1 MTDQKRFG
9 RYLIA
14 GELGRGAMGAVH
26 LAKDPLIERD
36 VAIKTLLPDLPAEV
50 MGDVRE
56 RFLREARS
64 AGRLNHPNIVT
75 IFDVGEQDGVAYIAM
90 EVLEGRSLQQM
101 MREGRLPLASIVDI
115 AAQVADALDHA
126 QRHGIVHRDVKPANI
141 MVSATGRAKLT
152 DFGVAHVP
160 SSNMTQTGAA
170 LGSPKYMSPEQV
182 TGQPIDPRSDIFSL
196 GAVLYEMLARRTPFE
211 NAADTNVW
219 ALLHRIAGERHRP
232 VSEIDRELPPVFD
245 RILDKA
251 LAKKPAERYQRAGDM
266 ANELRNTRLAGAF
279 GTVAL
284 GVEQRRATPPAPR
297 PTPAVDSGL
306 LNELDTFAEAFDRQA
321 AEERRRAEEQERQRL
336 QAMQAKP
343 AQPDTR
349 ATEPARRPSALDLL
363 KQKAAQRPAVVDEH
377 ARKAELEKRIDERLR
392 AAQRYLGQFGA
403 MLGEA
408 HPVSERRF
416 GMVYFGDAT
425 GLSLVHG
432 SADYRYRRV
441 IGAERM
447 DYVVFRFKVA
457 FVRPQRLEVSGEQ
470 LPHIRKRLD
479 SLEARYESIEKKNDF
494 GVVLN
499 AHLMVRGPFPC
510 EIVLRGDYDQPGF
523 VVEMQNVGRFG
534 ATRFRLGVDE
544 LSDAI
549 LDELGNWLLG
559 VDDAFGRFVERRA

>member
-1 MTDQKRFG
+1 
-9 RYLIA
+9 
-14 GELGRGAMGAVH
+14 
-26 LAKDPLIERD
+26 
-36 VAIKTLLPDLPAEV
+36 
-50 MGDVRE
+50 
-56 RFLREARS
+56 
-64 AGRLNHPNIVT
+64 
-75 IFDVGEQDGVAYIAM
+75 
-90 EVLEGRSLQQM
+90 
-101 MREGRLPLASIVDI
+101 
-115 AAQVADALDHA
+115 
-126 QRHGIVHRDVKPANI
+126 VKPANI

-182 TGQPIDPRSDIFSL
+182 TGQAIDPRSDIFSL

-232 VSEIDRELPPVFD
+232 VTEVDRELPPVFD

-266 ANELRNTRLAGAF
+266 ANDLRNTRLAGAF

-284 GVEQRRATPPAPR
+284 GVEQRRAAPPGPR
-297 PTPAVDSGL
+297 PAAAVDPGL

-321 AEERRRAEEQERQRL
+321 AEERRRAEEQERLRREAAL
-336 QAMQAKP
+336 KASATRP
-343 AQPDTR
+343 A
-349 ATEPARRPSALDLL
+349 AAPAPASPGRRSALDLL
-363 KQKAAQRPAVVDEH
+363 KEKAAQRGPVVDEKT
-377 ARKAELEKRIDERLR
+377 RKAELEKRIDERLR

-432 SADYRYRRV
+432 TADYRYRRV

-457 FVRPQRLEVSGEQ
+457 FVRPQKLEVSGEQ

-494 GVVLN
+494 GVVVN

-534 ATRFRLGVDE
+534 ATRFRLGPDE

-549 LDELGNWLLG
+549 LDDLGNWLLG
-559 VDDAFGRFVERRA
+559 VDDAFGRFVSRQ